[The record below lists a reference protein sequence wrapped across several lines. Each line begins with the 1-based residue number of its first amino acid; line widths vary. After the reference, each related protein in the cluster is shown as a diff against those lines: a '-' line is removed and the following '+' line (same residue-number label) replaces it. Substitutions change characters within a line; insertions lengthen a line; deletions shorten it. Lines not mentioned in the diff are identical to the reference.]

1 MHSRTNALPTQI
13 IAAGPEWG
21 IDKNRTATLIWQ
33 VWAADADRNPV
44 SRVYKC
50 YSYWKSRFLASS
62 MADERKVPL
71 TEETKD
77 AEIQDTARA
86 ERQAFLLGLTAT
98 RKENGI

>member
-1 MHSRTNALPTQI
+1 MNSRTKALPTQI
-13 IAAGPEWG
+13 IFTGPEWG

-77 AEIQDTARA
+77 AVMQDPARA
-86 ERQAFLLGLTAT
+86 ERRAFLLGLTAT